1 MLPVARC
8 KTLQCSKLNAA
19 WVLAADNRM
28 RRMASLDSSVG
39 SIAAALLLVAA
50 ALTAFGSRQRRYDG
64 WRWWIAA
71 CWSAAAGAAAAA
83 LLPEPLARPVAG
95 LLLLLWP
102 LLALVGLRRFH
113 PRQALHGHRRL
124 DAAVGAVA
132 IVLSLAGTLGGVP
145 LMAGAAMLLAHGY
158 AATVLFMGPSDAD
171 YTPVQALAAAMALT
185 AFAPGLAWAAAA
197 AGAGVVVLAFVA
209 ITLVCERT
217 ERQLRD
223 SRRRLRHLANL
234 DTLTQVPN
242 RRHFAELAEQ
252 ALRHDEP
259 GTAVLL
265 IFDVDHFKHINDLF
279 GHAAGDRALTVVS
292 SAMLDSLRAMD
303 VPGRQG
309 GDEFVLLLRRTSPR
323 DAMGVAARIVAE
335 VQRRA
340 PTQQLPTLSLSF
352 GVVQI
357 RVGESIGA
365 AMRRADQAMYEAK
378 RQGRSRAVTAMG
390 DEERPVFSESQRLGL
405 LPA

>member
-1 MLPVARC
+1 MA
-8 KTLQCSKLNAA
+8 LQCSKPNAA
-19 WVLAADNRM
+19 RGDAADNRM
-28 RRMASLDSSVG
+28 RRMVSLASSAG
-39 SIAAALLLVAA
+39 FIAAALVLVAA
-50 ALTAFGSRQRRYDG
+50 ALSAFGSRQRRYDG
-64 WRWWIAA
+64 WRWWVAA
-71 CWSAAAGAAAAA
+71 GWSAAAGAGAAA
-83 LLPEPLARPVAG
+83 LLPEPLARPLAG

-102 LLALVGLRRFH
+102 LLALAGLRRFH
-113 PRQALHGHRRL
+113 PRQLLHGNRKL
-124 DAAVGAVA
+124 DVGVGAVA
-132 IVLSLAGTLGGVP
+132 AVLSLAGNLGGLP
-145 LMAGAAMLLAHGY
+145 LLAGAATLLAHLY
-158 AATVLFMGPSDAD
+158 AATVLFLGPSDAD

-185 AFAPGLAWAAAA
+185 AFAPGLAWSAAA

-323 DAMGVAARIVAE
+323 DAMGVAGRIVAE